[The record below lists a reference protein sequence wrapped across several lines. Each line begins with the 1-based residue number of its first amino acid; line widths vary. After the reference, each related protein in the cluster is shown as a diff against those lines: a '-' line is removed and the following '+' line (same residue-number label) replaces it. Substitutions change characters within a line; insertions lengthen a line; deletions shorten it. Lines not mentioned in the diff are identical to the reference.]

1 MENFLTDILKTE
13 QKLGFDKV
21 RESVCAKCSMA
32 YSKERAGS
40 EGFSTSVAEISR
52 RLELTDE
59 MRMILMF
66 EDSFPSQGFE
76 DCMDFLIPLK
86 AESSYIDVVSMGKLR
101 KAMDAVRRIVSFF
114 DSVKDGLYPSPV
126 VEGE

>member
-52 RLELTDE
+52 RL
-59 MRMILMF
+59 
-66 EDSFPSQGFE
+66 
-76 DCMDFLIPLK
+76 
-86 AESSYIDVVSMGKLR
+86 
-101 KAMDAVRRIVSFF
+101 
-114 DSVKDGLYPSPV
+114 
-126 VEGE
+126 